1 MGNYEQLKQSV
12 SDVIKTNGNQE
23 ITGSILQNVLLTII
37 STVGANATFAG
48 IATPA
53 TNPGTP
59 DGPVFYLASESG
71 TYTNFN
77 ATELQDGLSVLM
89 WDGSWSSQQIFGI
102 DDEPTAGSDNLV
114 KSGGIASAYGS
125 YIENPEFAYVKTD
138 KEGRILW
145 AIKTDGSVY
154 YGAGVPP
161 QVVNYIREK
170 IKELSLDEYEDIVT
184 FLGNLIEG
192 DKTLQELLNEKV
204 DKVVGKGLID
214 SEFSNNVS
222 YEENPEFATAEV
234 DSEKKLLGGRK
245 LNGIR
250 FEKIGFE
257 TPLLLIGGNQFHTYN
272 DTENRETLIVDK
284 DNKVVS
290 FRDKNGVLHEN
301 AGIKTTLL
309 NASNL
314 ILSEEGVKNLIDL
327 LHSKGLKD
335 KNNWKNKNIWWCGT
349 SIPAAGYWNVNNTFS
364 YPYMVGEQLGAKKV
378 FNEAVGS
385 SCARKLTYTNS
396 IYEVISRQMGN
407 TISDALAICADTWTI
422 DDANQTVT
430 NGPRTLGIT
439 DIPTVSTY
447 SDACYQRM
455 LLLSN
460 SYEIKLVSKYLISDP
475 DENES
480 YLREKFG
487 LLYEALVA
495 LHPTAYTYQSDID
508 LFVIDHGHN
517 DDPTTVP
524 TEDVD
529 SLVMTTFI
537 GAINNYI
544 SLIMKYKPHA
554 RIVFISDYDNSR
566 LTSKTIEAQKQIAT
580 NWHIPFIDLR
590 EYLPFN
596 INVKAKTRGY
606 WVTDGIWQEDG
617 FIYDSTAA
625 DVAHAFSV
633 NGNAYFPSYVGT
645 TIQEIAE
652 HINPQQDSNGIWWYE
667 YEPRYIYI
675 KDGLHPHTDKS
686 GKCLKLYA
694 DVLAS
699 FINYIGN
706 NII

>member
-1 MGNYEQLKQSV
+1 MGNYENLKQSITE
-12 SDVIKTNGNQE
+12 VIRTNGNQE
-23 ITGSILQNVLLTII
+23 ITGAVLQSTLLTII

-48 IATPA
+48 IASPA

-59 DGPVFYLASESG
+59 DGPVFYLASEGG

-77 ATELQDGLSVLM
+77 AIELQDGLSVLT
-89 WDGSWSSQQIFGI
+89 WNGSWSSQQILSI

-114 KSGGIASAYGS
+114 TSGGLVNYYGG
-125 YIENPEFAYVKTD
+125 YVENPEWRWVITD
-138 KEGRILW
+138 SEKHVVAG
-145 AIKTDGSVY
+145 IKANGEIEWVL
-154 YGAGVPP
+154 GVPTP
-161 QVVNYIREK
+161 IKNYIKNIITTSLET
-170 IKELSLDEYEDIVT
+170 KE
-184 FLGNLIEG
+184 
-192 DKTLQELLNEKV
+192 

-257 TPLLLIGGNQFHTYN
+257 TPLLFIDKNQCYIYN
-272 DTENRETLIVDK
+272 DPENRVTLIVDK
-284 DNKVVS
+284 NKKVVS

-301 AGIKTTLL
+301 AGIKTSLL

-314 ILSEEGVKNLIDL
+314 VLSEEGVKNLIDL
-327 LHSKGLKD
+327 LLSKGLND

-349 SIPAAGYWNVNNTFS
+349 SIPAAGYWNVNNPIS
-364 YPYMVGEQLGAKKV
+364 YPYMVGVRLGAKKV

-396 IYEVISRQMGN
+396 TYEVISRQMGN
-407 TISDALAICADTWTI
+407 TISDALAICADIWTI
-422 DDANQTVT
+422 DDTNQTVT

-447 SDACYQRM
+447 SAACYQRM

-487 LLYEALVA
+487 LLYETLVA

-517 DDPTTVP
+517 DDPTPVP

-544 SLIMKYKPHA
+544 SLIMKYKPHT

-566 LTSKTIEAQKQIAT
+566 LTSQTIEAQKQIAT

-590 EYLPFN
+590 NSLPFN
-596 INVKAKTRGY
+596 INVKVKTRGY
-606 WVTDGIWQEDG
+606 WTIDGIWQEDG

-633 NGNAYFPSYVGT
+633 NGNAYFTSYVGT

-652 HINPQQDSNGIWWYE
+652 HINPQQDSNGVWWYE

-675 KDGLHPHTDKS
+675 RDGLHPHTDRS

-694 DVLAS
+694 NVLAN